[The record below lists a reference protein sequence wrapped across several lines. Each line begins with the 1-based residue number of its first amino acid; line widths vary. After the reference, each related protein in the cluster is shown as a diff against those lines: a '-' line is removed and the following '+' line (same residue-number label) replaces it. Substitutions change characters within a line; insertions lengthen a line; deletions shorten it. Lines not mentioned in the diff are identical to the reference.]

1 MTEWEGEA
9 KGKKKRIQDIES
21 GCKSS
26 RMEGLSLGVG
36 NRFKLCELCDGQ
48 LIGSR

>member
-9 KGKKKRIQDIES
+9 KGKKKLKRIQDIES

-36 NRFKLCELCDGQ
+36 NRVKVCGLCDGH
-48 LIGSR
+48 